1 MPPSCH
7 RAPAAV
13 VRRRLSEQSRL
24 VLRLLTRVPLQGRQR
39 PQALARRA
47 VPQTRHHLL
56 LEQALSQ

>member
-1 MPPSCH
+1 
-7 RAPAAV
+7 